1 MIEREIEKECDREG
15 NREIDIESK
24 GMIERERER
33 ERKKERERERQRE
46 TGRRLLKNG
55 SKIEFQRDPL
65 FSQGSKVGRKKEV
78 GWFGIH
84 FQSPF

>member
-24 GMIERERER
+24 GMIEREK
-33 ERKKERERERQRE
+33 ERKRERERQRE

>member
-1 MIEREIEKECDREG
+1 M
-15 NREIDIESK
+15 
-24 GMIERERER
+24 R
-33 ERKKERERERQRE
+33 ERKKER